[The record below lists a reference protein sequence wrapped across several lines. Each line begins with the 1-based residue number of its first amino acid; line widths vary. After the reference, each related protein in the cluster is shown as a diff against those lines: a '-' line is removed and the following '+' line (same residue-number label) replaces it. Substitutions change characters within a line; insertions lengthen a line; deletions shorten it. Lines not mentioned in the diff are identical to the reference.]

1 MLYLIVRW
9 RLLSQSVGLG
19 CLISLL
25 LQLTAAAVELRVAV
39 LERVRQVTISSSTP
53 GQLRDE
59 AGRVLTLAPQQ
70 SVTAVFTGVGLQAGG
85 LRGRQIVLEP
95 RNNGL
100 VRVGDRWYR
109 GRLQLVST
117 SEGIIAINLVDVEDY
132 LPSVVG
138 KEMYP
143 SWPLEALKAQAVASR
158 SFVLFRRDR
167 ERRRPGSL
175 FDVGA
180 TVTHQVYPGVSSETA
195 NTLAAVDATRGQVLT
210 YNGQIIEA
218 VFHASS
224 GGHTENAEHVWQN
237 PVPYLRGTPDFDQVS
252 PNFQWTVRFTAA
264 QLQQRLPGIGTI
276 VGFRP
281 LQLTPQGRVM
291 AVEVVGTAGSRT
303 ISGSELRRV
312 LGLHSTLLTITPE
325 YGNVASQT
333 GQSVP
338 VAFTITGRGHGH
350 GLGMSQWGAYGMA
363 LQGYTYDQILGHYY
377 QGVTLSVLDTTQR

>member
-1 MLYLIVRW
+1 MVYLIVPW
-9 RLLSQSVGLG
+9 RFLSQSLGLG
-19 CLISLL
+19 CMLSLL
-25 LQLTAAAVELRVAV
+25 LQLTATAVELRVAV
-39 LERVRQVTISSSTP
+39 LDRVRQVTISSSTTA
-53 GQLRDE
+53 QLRDE
-59 AGRVLTLAPQQ
+59 VGRVLTVAPQQ
-70 SVTAVFTGVGLQAGG
+70 HITAVLTGARVQVGGVG
-85 LRGRQIVLEP
+85 GRQVFLEP
-95 RNNGL
+95 RDNGL

-117 SEGIIAINLVDVEDY
+117 PEGILAINLVDLEEY

-195 NTLAAVDATRGQVLT
+195 STLAAVAATRGQVLT

-224 GGHTENAEHVWQN
+224 GGHTENSEHVWQTV
-237 PVPYLRGTPDFDQVS
+237 VPYLRGSPDFDQVS
-252 PNFQWTVRFTAA
+252 PHFQWTVRFTAA
-264 QLQQRLPGIGTI
+264 QLQQRFPGIGMI
-276 VGFRP
+276 LGFRP

-291 AVEVVGTAGSRT
+291 SVQVVGTAGRRT
-303 ISGSELRRV
+303 ISASELRRV
-312 LGLHSTLLTITPE
+312 LGLRSTLLTITPE
-325 YGNVASQT
+325 YGNVASQRA
-333 GQSVP
+333 QSVP

-350 GLGMSQWGAYGMA
+350 GLGLSQWGAYGMA

>member
-1 MLYLIVRW
+1 MVYLVVLW
-9 RLLSQSVGLG
+9 RSLTRAGGLSVLMTLLLSS
-19 CLISLL
+19 
-25 LQLTAAAVELRVAV
+25 AAWAIELRVAI
-39 LERVRQVTISSSTP
+39 LEGVRQVTISSSTP
-53 GQLRDE
+53 AQLRDD
-59 AGRVLTLAPQQ
+59 AGRAIAVSPQQ
-70 SVTAVFTGVGLQAGG
+70 SVAAVFTGSSVQAAGIQ
-85 LRGRQIVLEP
+85 GRQLLLEP
-95 RNNGL
+95 RDTGL

-109 GRLQLVST
+109 GRLQILST
-117 SEGIIAINLVDVEDY
+117 SRGLLVINLVDLEDY

-143 SWPLEALKAQAVASR
+143 SWPQEALKAQAVASR

-167 ERRRPGSL
+167 ERRRPGTL
-175 FDVGA
+175 YDVGA

-195 NTLAAVDATRGQVLT
+195 STLAAVAATRHQVLT
-210 YNGQIIEA
+210 YGGQVIEA

-224 GGHTENAEHVWQN
+224 GGHTEDSEYVWQK

-252 PNFQWTVRFTAA
+252 PNFQWTVRLTAA
-264 QLQQRLPGIGTI
+264 QLRQRIPGIGTI

-281 LQLTPQGRVM
+281 LQTSPQGRIISM
-291 AVEVVGTAGSRT
+291 QVVGTAGSRT
-303 ISGSELRRV
+303 ISGNELRRA
-312 LGLHSTLLTITPE
+312 LGLRSTLLTVAPE
-325 YGNVASQT
+325 YGTVASQA

-377 QGVTLSVLDTTQR
+377 QGVTLSEISNAGR